1 MLDVVDGVREERAF
15 RRKHF
20 AGRTSRSVEAHP
32 SVATDYRGYIRLQNK
47 MPDVDL
53 ANRHPA
59 LQSMCSKD

>member
-1 MLDVVDGVREERAF
+1 MLPRLCDLASSRDEF
-15 RRKHF
+15 KPH
-20 AGRTSRSVEAHP
+20 RTRW
-32 SVATDYRGYIRLQNK
+32 QNK

>member
-1 MLDVVDGVREERAF
+1 LVPGFESLAVA
-15 RRKHF
+15 
-20 AGRTSRSVEAHP
+20 SHP
-32 SVATDYRGYIRLQNK
+32 LQPDSMFPYNK

>member
-1 MLDVVDGVREERAF
+1 VLSYQEQILASDS
-15 RRKHF
+15 
-20 AGRTSRSVEAHP
+20 AGRSKK
-32 SVATDYRGYIRLQNK
+32 K

>member
-1 MLDVVDGVREERAF
+1 MQNQPHHGTEVVLR
-15 RRKHF
+15 
-20 AGRTSRSVEAHP
+20 
-32 SVATDYRGYIRLQNK
+32 RGYKK

>member
-1 MLDVVDGVREERAF
+1 MITRKSHTKFAKETEVSVVKKFGRRFLSVLEEIRE
-15 RRKHF
+15 
-20 AGRTSRSVEAHP
+20 
-32 SVATDYRGYIRLQNK
+32 NK

>member
-1 MLDVVDGVREERAF
+1 M
-15 RRKHF
+15 F
-20 AGRTSRSVEAHP
+20 AADIAGSPGFLLSFP
-32 SVATDYRGYIRLQNK
+32 NSIFPYNK